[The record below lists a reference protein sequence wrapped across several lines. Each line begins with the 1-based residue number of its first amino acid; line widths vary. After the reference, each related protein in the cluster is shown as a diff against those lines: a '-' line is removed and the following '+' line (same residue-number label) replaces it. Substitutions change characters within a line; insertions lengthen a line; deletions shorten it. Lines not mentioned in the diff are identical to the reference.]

1 MFRASKPPGGE
12 AGRRRERAP
21 AGGSAKELPAGNRSL
36 CSRDMDWQKPAA
48 LLVVLLTAGL
58 FLWARWAPR
67 RLDTHRGR
75 GGCGCPGAGG
85 TGGSVGLVV
94 RGRRGERP
102 RVEFR

>member
-21 AGGSAKELPAGNRSL
+21 AEGSAKELPAGNRSL